1 MRREARARE
10 GEALRTVNTILE
22 SAREGKR
29 ISAEDTEILFE
40 KADLLELAATADH
53 IRQRLHPDNVISYI
67 IDRNINYTNVCK
79 EFCTFCAFYRV
90 KGDADAYV
98 LPDHVIYKKIEETL
112 SLGGT
117 GILKQGGVHTDLK
130 IDYYENLLFGIKQRF
145 NIHCHCFSPPEILN
159 IARVSK
165 LTVPQVFERLK
176 AAGLDS
182 MPGGGGEIL
191 DDEIRNE
198 ISPLKCNT
206 ADWLMVHREAH
217 RLGLRTTGTM
227 MIGVGENIHHRIRH
241 FQRIR
246 DLQDETGGF
255 TAFIPWTFQAENTEL
270 AKRNLPEVT
279 AAEYL
284 RVLALS
290 RIFLDNIPNL
300 QVSWLTVGLKVGQVG
315 LRFGVND
322 MGSIMIEENVISSAG
337 AKNRAN
343 DSELRRVISDA
354 GFIPR
359 QRTTLYERYVN

>member
-1 MRREARARE
+1 MRSIE
-10 GEALRTVNTILE
+10 TILE
-22 SAREGKR
+22 SAGEGTR
-29 ISAEDTEILFE
+29 INSQEAVRLFE
-40 KADLLELAATADH
+40 EADFLDLASCADR

-90 KGDADAYV
+90 KGDSEAYV

-112 SLGGT
+112 ALGGT
-117 GILKQGGVHTDLK
+117 GILMQGGVHPDLK
-130 IDYYENLLFGIKQRF
+130 IDYYERLLAGIKERF
-145 NIHCHCFSPPEILN
+145 KIHCHCFSPPEILN

-165 LTVPQVFERLK
+165 IAVTNVFARLK
-176 AAGLDS
+176 TAGLDS

-191 DDEIRNE
+191 DDEIRSE
-198 ISPLKCNT
+198 ISPLKCKT
-206 ADWLMVHREAH
+206 EEWLMVHREAH

-227 MIGVGENIHHRIRH
+227 MIGVGETIDHRVRH
-241 FQRIR
+241 LQRLR

-270 AKRNLPEVT
+270 ARRNLPEVSAT
-279 AAEYL
+279 EYL
-284 RVLALS
+284 RMLSLS
-290 RIFLDNIPNL
+290 RIYLDNFPNL

-322 MGSIMIEENVISSAG
+322 MGSIMIEENVISAAG
-337 AKNRAN
+337 ARNRAN
-343 DSELRRVISDA
+343 DAELRRIIQDA

-359 QRTTLYERYVN
+359 QRTTLYERYLN

>member
-1 MRREARARE
+1 MRGIE
-10 GEALRTVNTILE
+10 TILE
-22 SAREGKR
+22 SAAEGTRVSSEEAVHLFRE
-29 ISAEDTEILFE
+29 
-40 KADLLELAATADH
+40 ADLLDLASCADR

-67 IDRNINYTNVCK
+67 IDRNINYTNVCR

-90 KGDADAYV
+90 KGDSEAYV

-112 SLGGT
+112 ALGGT
-117 GILKQGGVHTDLK
+117 GILMQGGVHPDLK
-130 IDYYENLLFGIKQRF
+130 IDYYEKLLAGIKERF
-145 NIHCHCFSPPEILN
+145 RIHLHCFSPPEILN

-165 LTVPQVFERLK
+165 MTVPDVFVRLK

-198 ISPLKCNT
+198 ISPLKCKT
-206 ADWLMVHREAH
+206 DEWLMVHREAH

-227 MIGVGENIHHRIRH
+227 MIGVGETTHHRILH
-241 FQRIR
+241 LQRLR

-270 AKRNLPEVT
+270 AHRGLPEVT

-284 RVLALS
+284 RLLSLS
-290 RIFLDNIPNL
+290 RIYLDNIPNV

-322 MGSIMIEENVISSAG
+322 MGSIMIEENVISAAG

-343 DSELRRVISDA
+343 DSELRRVIEDA
-354 GFIPR
+354 GFTPR

>member
-1 MRREARARE
+1 MKSIA
-10 GEALRTVNTILE
+10 GILNDAAAG
-22 SAREGKR
+22 SR
-29 ISAEDTEILFE
+29 ISAEDAVRIFDEG
-40 KADLLELAATADH
+40 DLLDIAGTADR
-53 IRQRLHPDNVISYI
+53 IRQRLHPENVISYI

-90 KGDADAYV
+90 KGDSEAYV
-98 LPDHVIYKKIEETL
+98 LPDHVIHKKIEETIE
-112 SLGGT
+112 LGGT
-117 GILKQGGVHTDLK
+117 GILMQGGVHPDLK
-130 IDYYENLLFGIKQRF
+130 IDYYERLLSGIKAKF
-145 NIHCHCFSPPEILN
+145 SIHCHCFSPPEILN

-165 LTVPQVFERLK
+165 LSVADVFARLK

-198 ISPLKCNT
+198 ISPLKCKT
-206 ADWLMVHREAH
+206 DEWLMVHREAH
-217 RLGLRTTGTM
+217 KLGLRTTATM
-227 MIGVGENIHHRIRH
+227 MIGVGETIHHRIRH
-241 FQRIR
+241 LQRLR
-246 DLQDETGGF
+246 DLQDDTGGF
-255 TAFIPWTFQAENTEL
+255 TAFIPWTLQAENTEL
-270 AKRNLPEVT
+270 ASRGFPEVT

-284 RVLALS
+284 KLLALS
-290 RIFLDNIPNL
+290 RIYLDNISNV

-322 MGSIMIEENVISSAG
+322 MGSIMIEENVISAAG

-343 DSELRRVISDA
+343 DLELRRVIEDA